1 MAIPF
6 GRHDALGPQQEDET
20 LEQRGIGCEAD
31 GLETFEGVLIRAFVI
46 QARLA
51 HGGDD
56 DPVAREI
63 DGVAIRLIHC
73 RHAAPGKRAVQRVAR
88 ALAFEGDDELLLILL
103 EAAEHGVGKF
113 AVHLD
118 MRFAGQREGVGGAS
132 GAGVTEQIAKDV
144 GEEIGEQCGFL
155 EIVGAAGSDQIR
167 PVLELGRG
175 AVDARGQLEGA
186 DMLTDDLRVEDGF
199 GFDSHDV

>member
-56 DPVAREI
+56 DPVAGQI
-63 DGVAIRLIHC
+63 DGVAVALVHG
-73 RHAAPGKRAVQRVAR
+73 RHGAPSERPVQRI
-88 ALAFEGDDELLLILL
+88 LGAFAFQGN
-103 EAAEHGVGKF
+103 
-113 AVHLD
+113 
-118 MRFAGQREGVGGAS
+118 GGTDT
-132 GAGVTEQIAKDV
+132 V
-144 GEEIGEQCGFL
+144 FM
-155 EIVGAAGSDQIR
+155 AGSTT
-167 PVLELGRG
+167 GTNNATFYSNG
-175 AVDARGQLEGA
+175 TGQLVNTANGDALETA
-186 DMLTDDLRVEDGF
+186 
-199 GFDSHDV
+199 